1 MKADT
6 QSPAF
11 PLATASENT
20 TLRVVAIHGG
30 AGLARR
36 LAEMGLVVGSEITVC
51 QRQGGGGLVVMRGET
66 RFALGGGMAHRIL
79 VCTI

>member
-11 PLATASENT
+11 PLAAANEDT
-20 TLRVVAIHGG
+20 TVRVVAINGG

-36 LAEMGLVVGSEITVC
+36 LAEMGLAVGSELTIC
-51 QRQGGGGLVVMRGET
+51 HRQGAGLVVRRGET